1 MWHSIPAKIRR
12 FVLWHRRWLAAV
24 AAALCVLAVTSAL
37 SPTLPGG
44 TPVVIAAKA
53 IPAGAQ
59 LTAQDVTTKAVPPG
73 LVPAESLSGTEEVVG
88 RTAVVTL
95 PAGTLIGSSFLLETT
110 PLSPGMRFVP
120 VRVPDADIGRLLR
133 TGDRVSVV
141 APDAGGNSTI
151 IAAGLRVA
159 AIPQQDTSGPIQA
172 RDQNTLVVLEV
183 PDALAAEVST
193 ASLHRGLSLVLG

>member
-1 MWHSIPAKIRR
+1 MRYSLYAKIRR

-37 SPTLPGG
+37 SPTVPGG

-59 LTAQDVTTKAVPPG
+59 LTAEDVTTRVVPPD
-73 LVPAESLSGTEEVVG
+73 LVPAQPPSGIEEAVG
-88 RTAVVTL
+88 RTAVVAL
-95 PAGTLIGSSFLLETT
+95 PIGTIIGSSFLLETT
-110 PLSPGMRFVP
+110 PLPPGMRFVP

-141 APDAGGNSTI
+141 APDTGGNSTI
-151 IAAGLRVA
+151 IAAGLRVL
-159 AIPQQDTSGPIQA
+159 GG
-172 RDQNTLVVLEV
+172 NT
-183 PDALAAEVST
+183 
-193 ASLHRGLSLVLG
+193 RR

>member
-59 LTAQDVTTKAVPPG
+59 LTAEEVTTKEVPPD
-73 LVPAESLSGTEEVVG
+73 LVPAQPLSGTEQATG
-88 RTAVVTL
+88 RTAVVAL
-95 PAGTLIGSSFLLETT
+95 PAGTIIGSSFLLETT
-110 PLSPGMRFVP
+110 PLPPGMRFVP
-120 VRVPDADIGRLLR
+120 VRVPDAEIGRLLR

-159 AIPQQDTSGPIQA
+159 AIPRQDTSGPIQA

-193 ASLHRGLSLVLG
+193 ASLQRGLSLVLG